1 MGHIKMNC
9 ENISNTK
16 KRHIYHFKPLFR
28 VCHICH
34 FDLLSLIYKKVWI
47 GFEVLKSLYQK
58 GVREYRY
65 SEILVILYVVF
76 VATELHFDTIFFWQY
91 SLT

>member
-47 GFEVLKSLYQK
+47 GLKSLYQK